1 MVVFQE
7 KKWEIANQE
16 SNFSRILTYNESGLS
31 DFESEIE
38 EYEDAFFRMTQEAG
52 ELLTDNIQDKTIR
65 EGLMHVGW
73 VPDQRDYPAA
83 ADAVEWWLYD
93 GEQAY
98 TPEETSL
105 VFNSVSMISC
115 LYPLKFDCSTILSPG
130 LIGEVHLREPFARG
144 GDPLALGTYC

>member
-1 MVVFQE
+1 MKPLPMNRELTHRSLTNVVFQE
-7 KKWEIANQE
+7 KKWKIASQE
-16 SNFSRILTYNESGLS
+16 SNFSRILTYNESGLA

-38 EYEDAFFRMTQEAG
+38 EYENAFFRMTQEAG
-52 ELLTDNIQDKTIR
+52 ELVTDNIQDKTIR

-73 VPDQRDYPAA
+73 KPDQRDYPAA

-105 VFNSVSMISC
+105 VFNSVRGVPK
-115 LYPLKFDCSTILSPG
+115 YTSPFPYYG
-130 LIGEVHLREPFARG
+130 FI
-144 GDPLALGTYC
+144 

>member
-1 MVVFQE
+1 MPVFQE
-7 KKWEIANQE
+7 KKWKIESQE
-16 SNFSRILTYNESGLS
+16 SNFSRILTYNESGLA

-38 EYEDAFFRMTQEAG
+38 EYEGAFFRMTQEAG

-73 VPDQRDYPAA
+73 KPDQRDYPAA

-105 VFNSVSMISC
+105 VFNSV
-115 LYPLKFDCSTILSPG
+115 
-130 LIGEVHLREPFARG
+130 RG
-144 GDPLALGTYC
+144 VSKCTSSFP